1 MEQVEIHIKGQIDQ
15 NWSDWLSGLSIAHEK
30 NDTVLKGLVA
40 DQSALYGV
48 LFQLS
53 DLGIQLISL
62 TYIMNEDVPVASWI
76 GADCIYTRFNSWPP
90 ALVLG

>member
-15 NWSDWLSGLSIAHEK
+15 NWSDWLSGLSIAHEN

-62 TYIMNEDVPVASWI
+62 TSTAVSQGKIS
-76 GADCIYTRFNSWPP
+76 R
-90 ALVLG
+90 

>member
-53 DLGIQLISL
+53 DLGIAANFSNFNCGISGKNL
-62 TYIMNEDVPVASWI
+62 EMN
-76 GADCIYTRFNSWPP
+76 
-90 ALVLG
+90 